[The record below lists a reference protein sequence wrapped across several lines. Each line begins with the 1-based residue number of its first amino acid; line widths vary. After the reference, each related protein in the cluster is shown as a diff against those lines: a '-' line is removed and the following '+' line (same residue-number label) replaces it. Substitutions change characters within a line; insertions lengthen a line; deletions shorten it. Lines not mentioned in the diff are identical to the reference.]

1 MTARSV
7 LAAKPKDPH
16 AKVNR
21 KNLGDSICSALLIGP
36 VISLAQISEV
46 TYRRADT
53 TLTSGINLTDARIGA
68 AKLLQLLI
76 DAETAQRGYL
86 LTANTAYVEPLRKA
100 EREFSENRTFLEFI
114 SSIGTTGPADAEKI
128 RTKVAAKFDELNH
141 SIKMAQVGNRT
152 EALALVRTDAGRL
165 LMDELR
171 VLFKPSL

>member
-1 MTARSV
+1 M
-7 LAAKPKDPH
+7 
-16 AKVNR
+16 
-21 KNLGDSICSALLIGP
+21 
-36 VISLAQISEV
+36 
-46 TYRRADT
+46 
-53 TLTSGINLTDARIGA
+53 LT
-68 AKLLQLLI
+68 

-100 EREFSENRTFLEFI
+100 EREFSENGTFLEFI

-141 SIKMAQVGNRT
+141 SIEMAQVGNRT

-165 LMDELR
+165 LIDELR